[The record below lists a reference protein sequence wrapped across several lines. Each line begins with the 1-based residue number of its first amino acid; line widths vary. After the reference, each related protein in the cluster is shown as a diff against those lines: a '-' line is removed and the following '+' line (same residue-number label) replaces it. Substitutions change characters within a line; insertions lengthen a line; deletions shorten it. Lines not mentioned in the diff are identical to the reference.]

1 MNHKTDTE
9 LDQQPLTERYG
20 YLVSYA
26 LPCEGISL
34 RSFLYHARDESRFYW
49 ESSREHIAFAGMGSA
64 VEITGIGPNRFHQVE
79 SQITELFQHVVLLNK
94 DADPLTTPRIF
105 GGFAFHEDHLPD
117 HVWTG
122 FEAAYFVLPH
132 YQLVSIHGEKWL
144 TINVQLPL
152 DESVDSIRAELE
164 IALRERIEF
173 LQSVEA
179 DVQNL
184 EQARATRKY
193 FPMDFNTWENNLNAA
208 TQRMQ
213 NGELKKTVLARICEL
228 SFNEAINLDSS
239 LHYLAQHYAECYR
252 FLFEP
257 QAQHGFWGATPEL
270 LASVTG
276 AKIETMAL
284 AGSIKRGQT
293 PAEDQNY
300 EEILLNDPKERYE
313 HQLVIDQIQANLT
326 PITNEL
332 TVHPTGVYK
341 LQNIQHIY
349 TPIEGKLKN
358 PRGILPLVEKLHPTP
373 ALGGEPRDKAMQA
386 IADYEP
392 FPRGWYAAPIG
403 WIDYK
408 MDGQFTV
415 AIRSAVAQA
424 NRAWLYAGVGIV
436 ADSQP
441 AKEWQET
448 ALKFRPIME
457 ALGVADDES

>member
-1 MNHKTDTE
+1 MNHKMYPD
-9 LDQQPLTERYG
+9 LGQQPLTERYG

-26 LPCEGISL
+26 LPCDGISL
-34 RSFLYHARDESRFYW
+34 RSFLYHARGESRFYW
-49 ESSREHIAFAGMGSA
+49 ESNREHIAFAGMGSA

-79 SQITELFQHVVLLNK
+79 SQITELFANVILLNK

-105 GGFAFHEDHLPD
+105 GGFAFREDHLPD
-117 HVWTG
+117 HVWAG

-132 YQLVSIHGEKWL
+132 YQLVSIHGKKWL

-152 DESVDSIRAELE
+152 DESVDSIRDELE

-173 LQSVEA
+173 LQSVETDA
-179 DVQNL
+179 QNF
-184 EQARATRKY
+184 EQAKVTHKY
-193 FPMDFNTWENNLNAA
+193 FPMAFDTWENNLNAA
-208 TQRMQ
+208 TQRME
-213 NGELKKTVLARICEL
+213 NGELKKAVLARICEL
-228 SFNEAINLDSS
+228 IFNTAINLDSA
-239 LHYLAQHYAECYR
+239 LGYLAQHYAECYR

-270 LASVTG
+270 LAGVTG
-276 AKIETMAL
+276 DKIETMAL

-293 PAEDQNY
+293 PTEDQDY
-300 EEILLNDPKERYE
+300 AEKLLNDPKERFE
-313 HQLVIDQIQANLT
+313 HQLVSDQIQAKLAPMT
-326 PITNEL
+326 DEL
-332 TVHPTGVYK
+332 TVHPTDVYK
-341 LQNIQHIY
+341 LENIQHIY
-349 TPIEGKLKN
+349 TPIEGKLKE

-373 ALGGEPRDKAMQA
+373 ALGGAPRDKAMQA

-408 MDGQFTV
+408 MDGQFAV
-415 AIRSAVAQA
+415 AIRSAMTQS
-424 NRAWLYAGVGIV
+424 NRVWLYAGAGIV

-441 AKEWQET
+441 QKEWQET

-457 ALGVADDES
+457 ALGVVDDKS